1 MVKGG
6 TKGEERSELTE
17 GEEGFAKH
25 VLANHNISP
34 SVFLHERRK
43 DLSAYTFEKIDEIP
57 SSQAALPSRGKGGSL
72 SLACCGLDMCVRGS
86 ASSSSSPSFSSF
98 ERPTQLSCKI
108 PPRNSIH
115 RDKKGLRAEGKTNKE
130 KNGRFGRSP
139 RYISG
144 GGGGKE
150 GACHIAAR
158 PMVQLF
164 GQEGD
169 GGERGAPSCHTNYG
183 KVTPPLQG
191 APRDVATPSKCSFYC
206 SSVWHRSPSP

>member
-1 MVKGG
+1 MRNL
-6 TKGEERSELTE
+6 TKSLPPKPLCHHAGR
-17 GEEGFAKH
+17 
-25 VLANHNISP
+25 
-34 SVFLHERRK
+34 
-43 DLSAYTFEKIDEIP
+43 
-57 SSQAALPSRGKGGSL
+57 AALSL

-169 GGERGAPSCHTNYG
+169 GGERGAPPCHTNYG

-191 APRDVATPSKCSFYC
+191 APRDVATSSKCSFCC
-206 SSVWHRSPSP
+206 SSVWHRSPSPWEIVYFSKLLAPLGTQ